1 MSRAYHERVL
11 ADSGTTAMDAV
22 YVASSIG
29 PLIVL
34 GIICW
39 VFFRA
44 ARRNDE
50 RERDEALAKL
60 LAEPRSLHEPSDPR

>member
-1 MSRAYHERVL
+1 VL

-22 YVASSIG
+22 YLVSSIG

-34 GIICW
+34 GIISW
-39 VFFRA
+39 FFFRA

-50 RERDEALAKL
+50 RERAEA
-60 LAEPRSLHEPSDPR
+60 EQQRR

>member
-1 MSRAYHERVL
+1 VL

-22 YVASSIG
+22 FLVSSIG
-29 PLIVL
+29 PVVVV

-39 VFFRA
+39 FFFRA

-50 RERDEALAKL
+50 RERAEA
-60 LAEPRSLHEPSDPR
+60 EQQRH

>member
-1 MSRAYHERVL
+1 ML
-11 ADSGTTAMDAV
+11 ADSGTTAMDVV
-22 YVASSIG
+22 YVLSSIG

-50 RERDEALAKL
+50 RERDEGLAQL

>member
-1 MSRAYHERVL
+1 ML

-22 YVASSIG
+22 YVVSSIG

-50 RERDEALAKL
+50 RERDEALAQL

>member
-1 MSRAYHERVL
+1 ML

-22 YVASSIG
+22 YLASSVG
-29 PLIVL
+29 PLVVL

-50 RERDEALAKL
+50 RERAEA
-60 LAEPRSLHEPSDPR
+60 EQQRR

>member
-1 MSRAYHERVL
+1 VL

-22 YVASSIG
+22 YVVSSIG

-50 RERDEALAKL
+50 RERDEALAQL

>member
-1 MSRAYHERVL
+1 VL

-22 YVASSIG
+22 YVVSSIG
-29 PLIVL
+29 PLIVH

-50 RERDEALAKL
+50 RERDEALAQL
-60 LAEPRSLHEPSDPR
+60 LAEPRSLHEPSDPC

>member
-1 MSRAYHERVL
+1 ML

-22 YVASSIG
+22 YVVSSVG

-60 LAEPRSLHEPSDPR
+60 LAEPRSWHEPSDPR

>member
-1 MSRAYHERVL
+1 VL

-22 YVASSIG
+22 YLVSSIG

-50 RERDEALAKL
+50 RERAEA
-60 LAEPRSLHEPSDPR
+60 EQQRR